1 MNINNI
7 VFDIGGVLAKP
18 KSGNWFITPNFWN
31 IIDKSEVNKDELNN
45 SLKKY
50 MYLHTQNPKTEIE
63 EHDMFSNYYYN
74 VLNEIKYPNLTKE
87 IASKLADDCV
97 YNDDKF
103 FFYEDDKTNLEKLS
117 KDYNLYIISNGWPS
131 SFRVLKNNNMEKY
144 FKGIIISSMYTT
156 IKEEKLFNV
165 FLDKYKNIIPK
176 ETIYIDDRTYILDK
190 AKNYGFN
197 LLLMDREKNC
207 LSSEYEK
214 IESMFDLIKILEEIN
229 NNII

>member
-31 IIDKSEVNKDELNN
+31 IIDKSEVNQDELNN

-50 MYLHTQNPKTEIE
+50 IYLHTQNPKTELE
-63 EHDMFSNYYYN
+63 EHNMFSNYYYN

-117 KDYNLYIISNGWPS
+117 KEID
-131 SFRVLKNNNMEKY
+131 E
-144 FKGIIISSMYTT
+144 
-156 IKEEKLFNV
+156 
-165 FLDKYKNIIPK
+165 IPK
-176 ETIYIDDRTYILDK
+176 MK
-190 AKNYGFN
+190 K
-197 LLLMDREKNC
+197 
-207 LSSEYEK
+207 
-214 IESMFDLIKILEEIN
+214 
-229 NNII
+229 

>member
-1 MNINNI
+1 MNITNI

-31 IIDKSEVNKDELNN
+31 IIDKSEVNQDELNN

-50 MYLHTQNPKTEIE
+50 IYLHTQNPKTELE
-63 EHDMFSNYYYN
+63 EHNMFSNYYYN

-197 LLLMDREKNC
+197 LLLMDREKNY
-207 LSSEYEK
+207 LTSKYKK
-214 IESMFDLIKILEEIN
+214 IKNMIDLIKILEEK
-229 NNII
+229 

>member
-1 MNINNI
+1 MNITNI

-31 IIDKSEVNKDELNN
+31 IIDKSEVNQEELNN

-50 MYLHTQNPKTEIE
+50 MYLHTQNPKTELE

-87 IASKLADDCV
+87 IANKLADDCV

-197 LLLMDREKNC
+197 LLLMDREKNY
-207 LSSEYEK
+207 LTSKYKK
-214 IESMFDLIKILEEIN
+214 IKNMIDLIKILEEK
-229 NNII
+229 

>member
-31 IIDKSEVNKDELNN
+31 IIDKSEVNQDELNN
-45 SLKKY
+45 SIKKY
-50 MYLHTQNPKTEIE
+50 MYLHTQNPKTELE
-63 EHDMFSNYYYN
+63 EHNMFSNYYYN

-197 LLLMDREKNC
+197 LLLMDREKNYLTC
-207 LSSEYEK
+207 KYKK
-214 IESMFDLIKILEEIN
+214 IKNMIDLIKILEET
-229 NNII
+229 

>member
-31 IIDKSEVNKDELNN
+31 IIDKSEVIQDELNN

-50 MYLHTQNPKTEIE
+50 MYLHTQNPKTELE
-63 EHDMFSNYYYN
+63 EHNMFSNYYYN

-103 FFYEDDKTNLEKLS
+103 FFYEDDKNNLEKLS

-197 LLLMDREKNC
+197 LLLMDREKNY
-207 LSSEYEK
+207 LTSKYKK
-214 IESMFDLIKILEEIN
+214 IKNMIDLIKILEEK
-229 NNII
+229 

>member
-74 VLNEIKYPNLTKE
+74 VLKEIKYPNLTKE

-103 FFYEDDKTNLEKLS
+103 FFFEDDKNNLEKLS

-131 SFRVLKNNNMEKY
+131 SFRVLKNNNMKKY
-144 FKGIIISSMYTT
+144 FKGIIISSMHTT

-197 LLLMDREKNC
+197 LLLMDREKSHLN
-207 LSSEYEK
+207 SEYKK
-214 IESMFDLIKILEEIN
+214 IESMIDLIKILEEN
-229 NNII
+229 Q

>member
-1 MNINNI
+1 MNITNI

-31 IIDKSEVNKDELNN
+31 IIDKSEVNQEALNN

-50 MYLHTQNPKTEIE
+50 IYLHTQNPKTELE
-63 EHDMFSNYYYN
+63 EHNMFSNYYYN

-103 FFYEDDKTNLEKLS
+103 FFYEDDKNNLEKLS

-190 AKNYGFN
+190 AKNYGFK
-197 LLLMDREKNC
+197 LLLMDREKNY
-207 LSSEYEK
+207 LNSEYKK
-214 IESMFDLIKILEEIN
+214 IESMKDLIKILEEKQ
-229 NNII
+229 